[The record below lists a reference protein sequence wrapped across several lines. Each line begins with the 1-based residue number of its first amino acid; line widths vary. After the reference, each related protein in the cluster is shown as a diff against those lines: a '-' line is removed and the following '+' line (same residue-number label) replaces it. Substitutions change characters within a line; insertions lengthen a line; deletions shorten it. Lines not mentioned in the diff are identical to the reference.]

1 MGTGNGGSASKA
13 AKAAKPAKPKAITS
27 TPTDLSSAEY
37 IFSLLRSTGELN
49 ETSDRLSG
57 GWGDLISDSQGAS
70 SARSSSES
78 ADVPRTSQPAPL
90 SASRS
95 SVEPSLVVVFDVETT
110 GLAHGDDYEKCRI
123 VQMSC
128 TLCERSSLDQV
139 GECVTVI
146 VEPVDFEVPPDCVHG
161 LTHEMCLREGVRFPA
176 AAAAVGSLFLQAEAV
191 VAHNVAFDLGA
202 FKGELA
208 RSGLTH
214 LLAHVERM
222 TPICSMKNT
231 TALCKLPARGK
242 GGPFKY
248 PTLAEL
254 YAFATGRVMRDPHDA
269 EFDVLNLLA
278 ALISYPLEAS
288 KPSKLPQTF

>member
-13 AKAAKPAKPKAITS
+13 AKPSKPSKPAKPAKPAKPKAITS
-27 TPTDLSSAEY
+27 TPTDPSSAEY

-49 ETSDRLSG
+49 KNSDRLSG

-70 SARSSSES
+70 SASSSSES

-161 LTHEMCLREGVRFPA
+161 LTHEMCLREGVQGR
-176 AAAAVGSLFLQAEAV
+176 GSLPSAV
-191 VAHNVAFDLGA
+191 PQ
-202 FKGELA
+202 
-208 RSGLTH
+208 S
-214 LLAHVERM
+214 
-222 TPICSMKNT
+222 
-231 TALCKLPARGK
+231 PARRRIA
-242 GGPFKY
+242 PQS
-248 PTLAEL
+248 PS
-254 YAFATGRVMRDPHDA
+254 P
-269 EFDVLNLLA
+269 NL
-278 ALISYPLEAS
+278 
-288 KPSKLPQTF
+288 